1 MCELCLAL
9 IQHFIE
15 PLVHAY
21 TVARLL
27 ANHFLTSK
35 MLNCI
40 SSTDAIAN
48 GRIMS

>member
-9 IQHFIE
+9 IQHFTV

-21 TVARLL
+21 RVARLL
-27 ANHFLTSK
+27 AYHFLTSK

-40 SSTDAIAN
+40 FNTDAVAN
-48 GRIMS
+48 GEIMS